1 MSYEIK
7 FESSISKYCQVDI
20 VKPIRVYFTYHVLL
34 SLSNPREVQLGQRIT
49 TEKRAIC
56 SVMVAPMMK
65 PDGRLFVY
73 LSILVSGDIQSNPGP
88 TRKISNPCTVCK
100 KGVIKSSKA
109 VSCDECD
116 LWTHIRCTKDI
127 SNKMYDELTSLPN
140 FSYICVPCT
149 TKSLSAQNEQS
160 KGTDIDHIN
169 HNISKNCAMSKSP
182 ANNIGDHETTTN
194 HAIINNNNNCAS
206 PKSDADVHDD
216 EHSPMTN
223 QFQHLIDIRKKHPK
237 KFIAAHI
244 NINSLR
250 YKFIEIKE
258 LLTDKIVDVLF
269 ISETKLDH
277 TFRESTL
284 AIEGYQLVRRDRDK
298 NGGGLAAYIRNDLP
312 SRRRTDQVTRK

>member
-1 MSYEIK
+1 MMAAGRKIFQAATLLLFLSFYRTGQEICSQKVSYESK
-7 FESSISKYCQVDI
+7 FESRISKYCLVDT

-116 LWTHIRCTKDI
+116 MWTHIRCTKDM
-127 SNKMYDELTSLPN
+127 SNKMYDKLASLPN
-140 FSYICVPCT
+140 VSYICVPCT
-149 TKSLSAQNEQS
+149 TKSLSAQNEQR
-160 KGTDIDHIN
+160 KGHRSYK
-169 HNISKNCAMSKSP
+169 ISKNCAIPKSP
-182 ANNIGDHETTTN
+182 ASTGDHETTTN
-194 HAIINNNNNCAS
+194 HAIINNNNNCVS
-206 PKSDADVHDD
+206 PKSDADIHDD
-216 EHSPMTN
+216 EQSPMTN

-237 KFIAAHI
+237 
-244 NINSLR
+244 S
-250 YKFIEIKE
+250 
-258 LLTDKIVDVLF
+258 
-269 ISETKLDH
+269 S
-277 TFRESTL
+277 
-284 AIEGYQLVRRDRDK
+284 
-298 NGGGLAAYIRNDLP
+298 
-312 SRRRTDQVTRK
+312 